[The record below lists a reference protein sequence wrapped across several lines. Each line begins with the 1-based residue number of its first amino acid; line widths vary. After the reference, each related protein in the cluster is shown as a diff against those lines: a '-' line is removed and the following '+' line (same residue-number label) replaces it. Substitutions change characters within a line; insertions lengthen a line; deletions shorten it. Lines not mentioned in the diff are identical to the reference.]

1 MFKKINKIAL
11 LSSLVFLLQAG
22 AFALDADNKQQAET
36 MQEETS
42 AAVVKPE
49 KLPIKVMGE
58 LDKKQET
65 KEPEKNK
72 VKLFGKK
79 KVDYSE
85 YLIPTEGY
93 TPIGNAHQKPEIV
106 EGSVSKGAEFNLAD
120 CLELAIANNPKIK
133 AAYAN
138 AAAVKTKRGQTIS
151 RYTPN
156 LTWTSS
162 IARIKNDVTSSA
174 VSVNNSAY
182 ARYLYGSIGVSQLV
196 YDFGNVQNQYTI
208 DKLNYEDSTD
218 NIDEVVNEV
227 VYQVKDAYYY
237 VILALEN
244 KRVIQETV
252 EQFEQTYNQALAFYQ
267 VGAKEKIAV
276 TMAEVDLEDARAQL
290 IQANYAVDVAI
301 SRLNNIMGLP
311 FISPY
316 TIDSKLPFED
326 IKLSIQEA
334 VEIANKERPKLKMAL
349 TKVKI
354 ADEYVKLSKKTFL
367 PRIEVQG
374 NFSAGQREDLDSK
387 NWYNIGGFLTFPTVN
402 PVLIKNQIDEAKF
415 AYEQQEYSTRAEIND
430 IYYEIQQTY
439 AKLLEKKER
448 VPVAK
453 KGVQKAYEN
462 YQIARGRYR
471 VGLSDPIELKSAQL
485 DLLNARL
492 AYLETL
498 YQYNNAKSVLEKS
511 IGQTLRGEDMGSEL
525 TIPKEE
531 PPLDFVE
538 TGKI

>member
-11 LSSLVFLLQAG
+11 LSSCILFMQAG
-22 AFALDADNKQQAET
+22 AMALDAGQD
-36 MQEETS
+36 
-42 AAVVKPE
+42 AVQTGAKVE
-49 KLPIKVMGE
+49 KLPIKIMGE
-58 LDKKQET
+58 MNVNQT
-65 KEPEKNK
+65 QKEPEKTK
-72 VKLFGKK
+72 IKLFGKK

-93 TPIGNAHQKPEIV
+93 IPIGNAHQKPEIV

-162 IARIKNDVTSSA
+162 IARNKNDVTSSA
-174 VSVNNSAY
+174 SAVNASAY
-182 ARYLYGSIGVSQLV
+182 TKYLYGSIGVSQLV

-208 DKLNYEDSTD
+208 DKLNYQDSTD

-227 VYQVKDAYYY
+227 IYQVKDAYYY

-267 VGAKEKIAV
+267 VGAKEKIGV

-334 VEIANKERPKLKMAL
+334 VEIANKERPRLKMAL

-354 ADEYVKLSKKTFL
+354 ADEYVKLAKKTFL

-374 NFSAGQREDLDSK
+374 NFSAGQRDDMDSK
-387 NWYNIGGFLTFPTVN
+387 NWYNVGGFLSFPTVN
-402 PVLIKNQIDEAKF
+402 PVLIKNQIDEARF
-415 AYEQQEYSTRAEIND
+415 AYEQQQHSTRAEIND

-511 IGQTLRGEDMGSEL
+511 IGQTLRGEDMGAEL
-525 TIPKEE
+525 VIPKEE
-531 PPLDFVE
+531 TPADFME
-538 TGKI
+538 NSKI

>member
-1 MFKKINKIAL
+1 MFKKINKTAILLGAML
-11 LSSLVFLLQAG
+11 LSQATVL
-22 AFALDADNKQQAET
+22 AL
-36 MQEETS
+36 ETS
-42 AAVVKPE
+42 DAQPQENKDAAVAEVHVE
-49 KLPIKVMGE
+49 KLPIKIMGTTNQP
-58 LDKKQET
+58 QEN
-65 KEPEKNK
+65 KEPEQNK

-93 TPIGNAHQKPEIV
+93 IPIGNAHQKPEIV

-120 CLELAIANNPKIK
+120 CLELAIANNPRIK

-162 IARIKNDVTSSA
+162 IARNKNDATSSSSSTNA
-174 VSVNNSAY
+174 SAY
-182 ARYLYGSIGVSQLV
+182 TKYLFGSIGVSQLV

-208 DKLNYEDSTD
+208 DKLNYQDSTD

-227 VYQVKDAYYY
+227 IYQVKDAYYF

-316 TIDSKLPFED
+316 TIDAKLPFED

-354 ADEYVKLSKKTFL
+354 ADEYVKLAKKTFL

-374 NFSAGQREDLDSK
+374 NFSAGQRDDMDSK
-387 NWYNIGGFLTFPTVN
+387 NWYNVGGFLSFPTVN
-402 PVLIKNQIDEAKF
+402 PVLIKNQIDEARY
-415 AYEQQEYSTRAEIND
+415 AYEQQQHSTRAEIND

-453 KGVQKAYEN
+453 KGVQKAFEN

-492 AYLETL
+492 AYLDTL
-498 YQYNNAKSVLEKS
+498 YEYNNAKSVLEKS
-511 IGQTLRGEDMGSEL
+511 IGQTLRGEDMGTEL

-531 PPLDFVE
+531 EPRDFLE
-538 TGKI
+538 NSKI